1 MLTYFIVVQIWE
13 RVLRENSQTELTEK
27 QIYASW
33 AHLNEDTW
41 RLNDE
46 QVKSARSILENHEG
60 DKIEIIPVHAEDGIS
75 AIAFGF
81 KEVVDDYGEA
91 ITEIAMDST
100 CLSSLLV
107 TRWTS

>member
-1 MLTYFIVVQIWE
+1 MLAWFPFLLILTYFVAVQIWE
-13 RVLRENSQTELTEK
+13 RVLRENPQTELTEK
-27 QIYASW
+27 QVYASW

-46 QVKSARSILENHEG
+46 QVKSAREILENHDG
-60 DKIEIIPVHAEDGIS
+60 DTIEIIPICAEDGIS

-81 KEVVDDYGEA
+81 KEIVDDYGKA

-100 CLSSLLV
+100 C
-107 TRWTS
+107 